1 MLLDNLCS
9 DEYVSG
15 LFKSRLAYTM
25 TSIDF
30 LLIGGECENLN
41 ELVNCIP
48 TEENSDYDYYNLFI
62 FSVSF
67 LDSFFKLFSICF
79 QTITSPKILI

>member
-15 LFKSRLAYTM
+15 LLKSRIYYSK
-25 TSIDF
+25 TSTDF
-30 LLIGGECENLN
+30 LLIGGDFENLN
-41 ELVNCIP
+41 ELVNSIT
-48 TEENSDYDYYNLFI
+48 TEDISDCNLFV

-67 LDSFFKLFSICF
+67 LNPFW
-79 QTITSPKILI
+79 QTKN